1 MAYQKITVNTGL
13 SLNVISSDTIPIPHL
28 ASPSVTGATT
38 GISAN
43 KLVDSGG
50 DFINKKITVG
60 SIVYNPVNAA
70 VATVTAIDSATTLS
84 LSANIFTTP
93 PQNYTIYISDTTV
106 PKSSEGCLLY
116 VGSNIATMTV
126 DDSFVDVKVKTV
138 AGDTATFW
146 RFPVGNYLPVQV
158 VQLFR
163 TGTTT
168 AAQQNCVAI
177 W

>member
-1 MAYQKITVNTGL
+1 MAYEKITVNTGQ

-28 ASPSVTGATT
+28 SSPSVTGATT
-38 GISAN
+38 SLATN

-60 SIVYNPVNAA
+60 SIVYNNTGTA

-93 PQNYTIYISDTTV
+93 PNNYTIYISDTTV
-106 PKSSEGCLLY
+106 PKSSQGCLLY
-116 VGSNIATMTV
+116 VGSSIATMTV

-138 AGDTATFW
+138 AGDDVTFN

-158 VQLFR
+158 TQVYV
-163 TGTTT
+163 TGTS
-168 AAQQNCVAI
+168 ADVQNQCVAI

>member
-1 MAYQKITVNTGL
+1 MAYDKIQVNTGKTIAVL
-13 SLNVISSDTIPIPHL
+13 AHDTAPIP
-28 ASPSVTGATT
+28 SPEFTAITGTT
-38 GISAN
+38 TSLVAD

-50 DFINKKITVG
+50 DFINKGVTVG
-60 SIVYNPVNAA
+60 SIVYNDTGTA
-70 VATVTAIDSATTLS
+70 VATVTAVDSATTLS

-93 PQNYTIYISDTTV
+93 PNNYTVYISNTAH
-106 PKSSEGCLLY
+106 PHSSDGCLLY

-138 AGDTATFW
+138 AGDTITFW

-158 VQLFR
+158 VQLFK
-163 TGTTT
+163 TGTDA
-168 AAQQNCVAI
+168 AAQNNCIAI